1 MDSVFGVFYEPAAY
15 DAGKGGGGAGA
26 GEPDELPEVMPELLA
41 RRLAARESKD
51 WATAD
56 AVRMS
61 AVYLASFIGGATAT
75 GSIVAFGKLQ
85 VLGCALLCGA
95 ALCYAVL
102 LFAVVCCGLL
112 WFSLCCAVL

>member
-1 MDSVFGVFYEPAAY
+1 MGPA
-15 DAGKGGGGAGA
+15 
-26 GEPDELPEVMPELLA
+26 ELPQTVAAFHSLVG
-41 RRLAARESKD
+41 LAAAGTAVGD
-51 WATAD
+51 YMLHMNDPAATAD